1 MNGNP
6 EQQPPRIPPLAEGE
20 GDPEVVEMLNALPPG
35 ADGPV
40 GEYNIFRTLA
50 RHPDLFRSWLGFG
63 GYLLVGGTL
72 PPRDR
77 ELMILRTAVRCRS
90 SYEWGQHVRIS
101 LRMGIEREAIDR
113 VLDGAGAAGWA
124 DHEATLIRAVDELHD
139 EARISDATW
148 DALAHEY
155 DERQL
160 IEAAILIGQY
170 HMVAFALNSL
180 GVELDEGLEPLP
192 EARG

>member
-1 MNGNP
+1 
-6 EQQPPRIPPLAEGE
+6 
-20 GDPEVVEMLNALPPG
+20 
-35 ADGPV
+35 V

-63 GYLLVGGTL
+63 GYLLVGGKV

-101 LRMGIEREAIDR
+101 ERMGIEREAIDR
-113 VLDGAGAAGWA
+113 VLESPVAAGWP
-124 DHEATLIRAVDELHD
+124 DHEATLMRAVDQLHD
-139 EARISDATW
+139 DSRISDSTW
-148 DALAHEY
+148 EALAGEY
-155 DERQL
+155 DETQL
-160 IEAAILIGQY
+160 IELTMLIGQY

-192 EARG
+192 GT

>member
-1 MNGNP
+1 RA
-6 EQQPPRIPPLAEGE
+6 PRIPPFAEDE
-20 GDPEVVEMLNALPPG
+20 GDPEVIEMLNALPAG
-35 ADGPV
+35 ADGAV

-101 LRMGIEREAIDR
+101 LRMGIERETIDR
-113 VLDGAGAAGWA
+113 VLDGPGAAGWA
-124 DHEATLIRAVDELHD
+124 DHESTLMRAVDELHD
-139 EARISDATW
+139 DARISDSTW
-148 DALAHEY
+148 DALADHY

-160 IEAAILIGQY
+160 IEVAMLIGQY

-192 EARG
+192 DARG

>member
-1 MNGNP
+1 MSGTS
-6 EQQPPRIPPLAEGE
+6 EQRPRIPPLAENE
-20 GDPEVVEMLNALPPG
+20 GDPEVREMLDALPAG

-50 RHPDLFRSWLGFG
+50 RHPDLFRSWLAFG
-63 GYLLVGGTL
+63 GYLLVGGAL

-101 LRMGIEREAIDR
+101 QRMGIDRDSIDR
-113 VLDGAGAAGWA
+113 VVEGPAAEGWTE
-124 DHEATLIRAVDELHD
+124 HESALIRAVDELHD
-139 EARISDATW
+139 AARISDPTW
-148 DALAHEY
+148 EALGHEY
-155 DERQL
+155 DETQM
-160 IEAAILIGQY
+160 IELAMLIGQY

-192 EARG
+192 DR

>member
-1 MNGNP
+1 MSEAPG
-6 EQQPPRIPPLAEGE
+6 QPPRIPPLAENE
-20 GDPEVVEMLNALPPG
+20 GDPEIREMLNALPQG

-50 RHPDLFRSWLGFG
+50 RHPDLFRSWMPFG

-77 ELMILRTAVRCRS
+77 ELMILRSAVRCGS
-90 SYEWGQHVRIS
+90 SYEWGQHERIS
-101 LRMGIEREAIDR
+101 VRMGIEREAIDR
-113 VLDGAGAAGWA
+113 VLEGPGADGWSE
-124 DHEATLIRAVDELHD
+124 HESTLMRAVDELHD
-139 EARISDATW
+139 EARISDSTW
-148 DALAHEY
+148 EALAAEY

-160 IEAAILIGQY
+160 IELTLLIGQY

-180 GVELDEGLEPLP
+180 GVELDEGLGPLP
-192 EARG
+192 EV

>member
-1 MNGNP
+1 MS
-6 EQQPPRIPPLAEGE
+6 ETPRIPPLGENE
-20 GDPEVVEMLNALPPG
+20 GDPEVIEMLNALPQG

-50 RHPDLFRSWLGFG
+50 RHPDLFRSWLPFG

-72 PPRDR
+72 SSRDR

-101 LRMGIEREAIDR
+101 ERMGIEREAIDR
-113 VLDGAGAAGWA
+113 VLEGPDAPGWS
-124 DHEATLIRAVDELHD
+124 ELESTLMRAVDELHD
-139 EARISDATW
+139 DSRLSDATW
-148 DALAHEY
+148 EALAKDY
-155 DERQL
+155 DEKQL
-160 IEAAILIGQY
+160 IELALLIGQY

-192 EARG
+192 ES

>member
-1 MNGNP
+1 MSATPG
-6 EQQPPRIPPLAEGE
+6 EPPRIPPLAENE
-20 GDPEVVEMLNALPPG
+20 GDPEIVQMLNALPAG
-35 ADGPV
+35 ADAPV

-63 GYLLVGGTL
+63 GYLLVDGTL

-101 LRMGIEREAIDR
+101 LRTGIEREVIDR
-113 VLDGAGAAGWA
+113 VLEGPGAAGWR
-124 DHEATLIRAVDELHD
+124 DHESTLMRAVDELHD
-139 EARISDATW
+139 EARISDSTW
-148 DALAHEY
+148 QALANEY
-155 DERQL
+155 DEMQL
-160 IEAAILIGQY
+160 IELAMLIGQY

-192 EARG
+192 GT

>member
-1 MNGNP
+1 MSGT
-6 EQQPPRIPPLAEGE
+6 EEQPPRIAPLPKDE
-20 GDPEVVEMLNALPPG
+20 GDPEIVEMLKALPAG

-101 LRMGIEREAIDR
+101 LRMAIEREAIDR
-113 VLDGAGAAGWA
+113 VLETPDADGWTE
-124 DHEATLIRAVDELHD
+124 HESMLLRAVDELHD
-139 EARISDATW
+139 GSRISDSTW
-148 DALAHEY
+148 EALAREY
-155 DERQL
+155 DETQL
-160 IEAAILIGQY
+160 IEATMLIGQY

-192 EARG
+192 D